1 MMYPEFGGYEIIKK
15 IGVGGMATV
24 YTAKQKS
31 LNRTVVLKTMHEHL
45 QEDKTFVARF
55 EREAKAAATMSHENI
70 VQIIDYGQAE
80 EMWYIAMEYV
90 GGWDLKKWIEQNGSP
105 PVEVGTLI
113 LYDLC
118 AGLHHAHDHHIIH
131 RDIKPANIML
141 APTGVPKIA
150 DFGLAKQTQE
160 STVLTVHD
168 AMIGTVPYMSPEHA
182 TGQHVDE
189 RSDIFSLGVVAYEIF
204 GGRRPFPGNSSASVI
219 NAIITVDPLPL
230 DNLNP
235 LVTAELQHV
244 VSKMLQK
251 DPEKRYQSAH
261 QVRRDLELIIDDM
274 KISRGRDLI
283 NDYLADPEK
292 VTKSLHTKQ
301 LKDHLNRAFQFKSMG
316 LGRIDDAIREFE
328 RAHYLD
334 PENEEVRRNLEELRS
349 QKPGGAPKE
358 HREKEAKKTAF
369 RWRSIALVS
378 ASAAVVLF
386 AVSWFLLGL
395 WQGTPPQEDRIA
407 RPAAKPAVTIAARG
421 EETNSPKRPAFDDGD
436 EVPET
441 FTPEAPPADEGEMA
455 RTNAEPDDAEAPAP
469 KVPAAGTSPGNA
481 ASPGAKEA
489 EAKSAATAAPPVVE
503 NERPEPKPEPKPR
516 REAPAPEAAI
526 ANGTL
531 EVRAVPSATFVVNG
545 RTVAED
551 VSVASLSYPPGEYS
565 VVLDNPYYGKKEW
578 TGVVV
583 ASEETMRLSY
593 DFTKLAKGAWLTV
606 TTNRIPAEI
615 YIDGVPTEKWT
626 PQRKFSI
633 TPGMHRITVKKD
645 GFTVAEGV
653 VEAAIH
659 DGHTVELAF
668 TLTAQ

>member
-1 MMYPEFGGYEIIKK
+1 MMYQDFGGYEIIKK

-24 YTAKQKS
+24 YTARQKS

-90 GGWDLKKWIEQNGSP
+90 GGWDLKKWIEKNGSP
-105 PVEVGTLI
+105 PVEVATLI

-118 AGLHHAHDHHIIH
+118 AGLHHAHEHHIIH

-189 RSDIFSLGVVAYEIF
+189 RSDIFSLGVVAYELF

-230 DNLNP
+230 ENLNP
-235 LVTAELQHV
+235 LVTVELQHI
-244 VSKMLQK
+244 VSKMLHK

-274 KISRGRDLI
+274 KITRGRDLI
-283 NDYLADPEK
+283 AEYLTDPEK
-292 VTKSLHTKQ
+292 VTESLHGKQ
-301 LKDHLNRAFQFKSMG
+301 LKDHLNRAFQFKAMG

-328 RAHYLD
+328 RARYLD
-334 PENEEVRRNLEELRS
+334 PENTEVTRNLEELKA
-349 QKPGGAPKE
+349 QKPGGLSKE
-358 HREKEAKKTAF
+358 HRAAEAKKTAV

-395 WQGTPPQEDRIA
+395 WQGTPPPEARVA
-407 RPAAKPAVTIAARG
+407 GTAPRPAAAAAANSSAWSETETPEPAGTGEERSPAVPDNPSPDERKAETETLLGTTMAEG
-421 EETNSPKRPAFDDGD
+421 PPVETGVKEEPATKKNG
-436 EVPET
+436 
-441 FTPEAPPADEGEMA
+441 PA
-455 RTNAEPDDAEAPAP
+455 AEP
-469 KVPAAGTSPGNA
+469 
-481 ASPGAKEA
+481 
-489 EAKSAATAAPPVVE
+489 PVIE
-503 NERPEPKPEPKPR
+503 NERPAEVPAPKLEPR
-516 REAPAPEAAI
+516 RETTAPEPAI
-526 ANGTL
+526 VNGTL
-531 EVRAVPSATFVVNG
+531 EVRAIPSATIVVNG

-551 VSVASLSYPPGEYS
+551 VSVVSLTYPPGEYL
-565 VVLDNPYYGKKEW
+565 VVLDNPFYGTKEW
-578 TGVVV
+578 TGVAV
-583 ASEETMRLSY
+583 ATDETMKLQH
-593 DFTKLAKGAWLTV
+593 DFTEQAKGSWITV

-626 PQRKFSI
+626 PQRKLPI
-633 TPGMHRITVKKD
+633 TPGWHRITVKKD
-645 GFTVAEGV
+645 GFAVAEGI
-653 VEAAIH
+653 VEAAIR
-659 DGHTVELAF
+659 DGNTVELAF
-668 TLTAQ
+668 TLSAD